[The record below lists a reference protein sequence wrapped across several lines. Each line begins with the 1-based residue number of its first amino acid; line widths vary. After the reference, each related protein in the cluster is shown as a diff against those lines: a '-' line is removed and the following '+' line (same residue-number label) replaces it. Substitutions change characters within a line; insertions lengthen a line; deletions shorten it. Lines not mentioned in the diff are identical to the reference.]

1 MTKKPYLVT
10 IEEVSRRSVI
20 IWADDSDGEGRAEA
34 ERIAEELANNGT
46 INLDYDDFQERSCE
60 TQRVA
65 TDADMSYREKYDE
78 DGKLL

>member
-1 MTKKPYLVT
+1 MNRQPYLVT

-34 ERIAEELANNGT
+34 ERIAAELCNACT
-46 INLDYDDFQERSCE
+46 ITLDYEDFQERSCD
-60 TQRVA
+60 TQRVE
-65 TDADMSYREKYDE
+65 TKADMGYREKYDE

>member
-1 MTKKPYLVT
+1 MTKKPYLVA
-10 IEEVSRRSVI
+10 IEEISRRTVV

-34 ERIAEELANNGT
+34 ERIAEELCSEGT

-65 TDADMSYREKYDE
+65 TQADMSYREKYDE
-78 DGKLL
+78 NGKLL